1 VPQFHKKKYDLNFR
15 NEITANGRE
24 LLPLLYFAEGIDQLK
39 LFPKSNKSTTVS
51 QYKERGAPSIS
62 LVNHNW
68 LYKERS
74 TLTPIRNFRMEAIFI
89 TRYRVEPDS
98 DVMKG

>member
-1 VPQFHKKKYDLNFR
+1 MGGNF
-15 NEITANGRE
+15 
-24 LLPLLYFAEGIDQLK
+24 LPLLYFAKGINQLK
-39 LFPKSNKSTTVS
+39 LFPKSNKSTTVR

-74 TLTPIRNFRMEAIFI
+74 ALTDIRNFRMEAIFI

-98 DVMKG
+98 NVMKG